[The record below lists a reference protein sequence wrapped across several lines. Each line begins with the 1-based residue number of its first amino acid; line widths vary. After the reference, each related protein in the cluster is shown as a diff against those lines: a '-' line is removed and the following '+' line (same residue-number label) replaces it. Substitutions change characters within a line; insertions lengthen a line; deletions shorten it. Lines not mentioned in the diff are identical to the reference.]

1 MRRGAPHP
9 ARPAAYHD
17 PVERNA
23 EARGPT
29 EPLKP
34 RGPTEPGG
42 PTEPSAQ
49 PGADQLHRVH
59 DAPARGLRASQY
71 VYAIGSYH
79 YNWHT
84 ALELLV
90 VVTGALELC
99 AAGRV
104 DQLEPGDV
112 VVINANDGHATLAT
126 RPRAAV
132 LCLHIEAD
140 YLASFTPDGAVP
152 RFACRSG
159 PERVPERHHQ
169 D

>member
-1 MRRGAPHP
+1 MRPEVTSLKRLPRRGAP
-9 ARPAAYHD
+9 
-17 PVERNA
+17 V
-23 EARGPT
+23 
-29 EPLKP
+29 
-34 RGPTEPGG
+34 
-42 PTEPSAQ
+42 
-49 PGADQLHRVH
+49 
-59 DAPARGLRASQY
+59 RGLRASQY

-126 RPRAAV
+126 RPRTAV

-140 YLASFTPDGAVP
+140 YLITKIGRAS
-152 RFACRSG
+152 CR
-159 PERVPERHHQ
+159 ERV
-169 D
+169 